1 MLAFT
6 LLFVKKK
13 NGFRDIN
20 PMNTINTSSHKK
32 RILLL
37 THYFHN
43 HVGGVETIAFNIAK
57 DLAAKY
63 KITWVASKVDSFNLK
78 DSNEITFISVPCLNL
93 LEQYFGIPFPL
104 WNPFFFPKV
113 FSLVKENDIVH
124 IHDFIYLGNMI
135 AFIYAKLL
143 KKPILITQHIG
154 LVPYKNPLLKS
165 LLNLINKTIGLYML
179 SHSDATVFYS
189 KEVKAYFTKNKVFKN
204 HIFFIQNGIDIKL
217 FSSCS
222 TEEKLIKR
230 KKLGLKQD
238 DIIFLFVG
246 RFVEKKG
253 LDKIKELA
261 NIFSNITWVLVG
273 EGNINPKLWKLKN
286 VIIFSKVS
294 RETITDFYKA
304 SDLLVL
310 PSKGEGLPVVIQ
322 EAMAC
327 GLPAIT
333 NKEIIDAYPE
343 IKGMIYTAE
352 NSDIDSWEKE
362 LNKILESSN
371 KVKSSNLINFAKEHW
386 DAEKCADEYHN
397 LFKTL

>member
-1 MLAFT
+1 
-6 LLFVKKK
+6 
-13 NGFRDIN
+13 
-20 PMNTINTSSHKK
+20 MNTINTSSHKK

-57 DLAAKY
+57 NLATNY
-63 KITWVASKVDSFNLK
+63 KITWVASKLDSFNLK
-78 DSNEITFISVPCLNL
+78 DIDEVNFISVPCSNL

-104 WNPFFFPKV
+104 WNPFFF
-113 FSLVKENDIVH
+113 FQQFNLVKESDIVH
-124 IHDFIYLGNMI
+124 IHDFIYCGNII

-165 LLNLINKTIGLYML
+165 LLNLINKTIGLFIL

-189 KEVKAYFTKNKVFKN
+189 EEVKSYFTKNKVFQN
-204 HIFFIQNGIDIKL
+204 SIFFIQNGIDTNV
-217 FSSCS
+217 FSPCS
-222 TEEKLIKR
+222 KEEKVLKR
-230 KKLGLKQD
+230 KNLGLEEKKVV
-238 DIIFLFVG
+238 FLFAG
-246 RFVEKKG
+246 RFIEKKG

-261 NIFSNITWVLVG
+261 SVFSNISWVLVG
-273 EGNINPKLWKLKN
+273 EGNINPKLWKLNN
-286 VIIFSKVS
+286 VVVFSKVN

-322 EAMAC
+322 EALSC

-333 NKEIIDAYPE
+333 NKEIIDAYPQIKE
-343 IKGMIYTAE
+343 IIYTTE

-371 KVKSSNLINFAKEHW
+371 KIESSNLVKFAKEHW
-386 DAEKCADEYHN
+386 STEKCTDKYN
-397 LFKTL
+397 KLFMTLLKKY